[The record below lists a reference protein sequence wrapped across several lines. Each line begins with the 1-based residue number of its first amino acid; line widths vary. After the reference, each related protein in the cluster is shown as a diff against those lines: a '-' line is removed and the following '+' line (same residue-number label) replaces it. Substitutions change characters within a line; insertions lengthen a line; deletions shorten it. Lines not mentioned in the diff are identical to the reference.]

1 MECACDVEGNGCRD
15 FRAVSRSKRSEM
27 VGRGR
32 GSVFRGSQQS
42 SIEGEVLIEE
52 LVHQVFV
59 QVVSS
64 LAFLEE
70 GEVLIEER
78 VHQVFVQ
85 VVSSLAF
92 LEEVEGGV
100 MVEECVHQVLVQIF
114 R

>member
-1 MECACDVEGNGCRD
+1 MLKGKCHD
-15 FRAVSRSKRSEM
+15 FRAVGRNKRSGM

-42 SIEGEVLIEE
+42 SISGRGRGRGIDEE
-52 LVHQVFV
+52 LVHQVFF

-64 LAFLEE
+64 LVFLEEVE

-85 VVSSLAF
+85 AVSSLAF

-100 MVEECVHQVLVQIF
+100 LVEEWVHQVLVQIL